1 MLGSVRTVF
10 LTRRHFLVLSAATA
24 TGALTGCGG
33 SDPSAI
39 STPVEPQLVS
49 LFSSN
54 RVIAAGIPQRLPFG
68 VVNNGLVLPDSAA
81 LPVRVLSG
89 SMVIDELD
97 VAGRVVRHDHAPGT
111 GDHEHADLQRYYAVR
126 TTLPEPGIY
135 DLEITIGDRKVM
147 LPVQAFD
154 PSEISVPLTGDA
166 FPAIDTPTLDDA
178 RGVDPICTLADGPC
192 PFHQQTAAQIMA
204 EGRPLVFLVA
214 TPAFCVTAYCGPV
227 LETLIE
233 GMKELGANHN
243 VGVVHVEPWANPREG
258 QGLSD
263 PGLRLAPSLSQLGLE
278 FEPVM
283 FLASPTGTIVDR
295 IDNVF
300 DRSEL
305 DVALEGLLS
314 N

>member
-1 MLGSVRTVF
+1 MLASVRTVF

-24 TGALTGCGG
+24 T
-33 SDPSAI
+33 SAI
-39 STPVEPQLVS
+39 AGCSGSASSTGSAAVEPQLVS

-68 VVNNGLVLPDSAA
+68 VVNNGLVLPDSAS

-89 SMVIDELD
+89 STVIDELD
-97 VAGRVVRHDHAPGT
+97 VAGHVVRHDHAPGT
-111 GDHEHADLQRYYAVR
+111 GDHQHADLQRYYAVR

-135 DLEITIGDRKVM
+135 DLEITVGDHKV
-147 LPVQAFD
+147 LLAVQAFERSD
-154 PSEISVPLTGDA
+154 IGIPLPGDT
-166 FPAIDTPTLDDA
+166 FPIIETPTLDDA

-192 PFHQQTAAQIMA
+192 AFHQQTAAQIMT
-204 EGRPLVFLVA
+204 EGRPMVFLVA
-214 TPAFCVTAYCGPV
+214 TPAFCTTAYCGPV

-233 GMKELGANHN
+233 GISELGSGTDL
-243 VGVVHVEPWANPREG
+243 GVVHVEPWANPREG

-263 PGLRLAPSLSQLGLE
+263 PGLRLAPSLGPLGLE

-283 FLASPTGTIVDR
+283 FLVDAAGVIVDR

-305 DVALEGLLS
+305 DEALGRLLS
-314 N
+314 